1 MGWFNWMD
9 NLSLWAQMAI
19 GIVIG
24 TGLVTIITF
33 CIVGIKAIIE
43 HLIDLYKNDNVP

>member
-19 GIVIG
+19 GIVLG
-24 TGLVTIITF
+24 MGCVAVITL
-33 CIVGIKAIIE
+33 CIMGIRAMLKY
-43 HLIDLYKNDNVP
+43 LWRLYND